1 MPSKKINVK
10 DRLEDNKIDLSMS
23 DLDEVPVRD
32 IVSIF
37 SFLKKK
43 KKNLPINFRTYFKIF
58 LVI

>member
-32 IVSIF
+32 IVSI
-37 SFLKKK
+37 L
-43 KKNLPINFRTYFKIF
+43 
-58 LVI
+58 